1 MDKRDFYRELME
13 EYAFDKDKIYI
24 NAKNGKFT
32 GNKLR
37 RQPLPIY
44 IGMTA
49 AVAAVVVTVG
59 TIAATRPGRTNVID
73 PLPAG
78 SSLAALPNE
87 ERIKKGQEEARDN
100 ENSKELFDVLVSFER
115 PLSSAEVQR
124 VLLARSEG
132 SVPIKALYI
141 EDGTTIVGTDNVGE
155 AFGTNGSS
163 GITGAKIRCAGY
175 LMTQLQND
183 SLVLAVEIINNES
196 PELIVP
202 IIPDSNIVGGDIGS
216 DSSQSSDIGS
226 DNSNTESE
234 NVGVNSSTEPPESSS
249 SDTGSVSEPPA
260 PPVYEI
266 ENHISAVDGG
276 YSPVIVS
283 NEDISSPMIPLDV
296 LFALSDGAKLP
307 YNPDRFSYLTEDIGA
322 KQAYFLNDNTVY
334 VRTENDIRLYTVTD
348 EAIHLIALQECA
360 DTTVFW
366 IAENG
371 GRLLALSADGKL
383 YDVDAN
389 GGKINVVSLNNAI
402 GAGAVYEIAY
412 NEETGILAL
421 NVFENGN
428 FNLKIYEGGF
438 EAANLKTLY
447 SSQTE
452 ISLVA
457 AGYCMGDVNASV
469 FFAAY
474 SRNDLLIYK
483 VSSVEDPFVISTIQ
497 GRYTVKSNAAFTHA
511 LINSDLINMI
521 FDPDSY
527 GLISLSGTNAEFG
540 ISKHSFLGIDGY
552 HTIIN
557 GDKTPI
563 GGISVI
569 GKLDF
574 KRSLS
579 RYYIAAAENGAVRI
593 ANGIYTDRAKN
604 DYLTFESPV
613 ETASP
618 DMRAA
623 VNAAVGLQN
632 ALAGGLCESCGI
644 TDKAALENL
653 IALCFSETAA
663 DSLKK
668 RCMLGEGE
676 TLEYSNGLIYSINL
690 SDTVLVISEETET
703 GAYGTLYINAGSF
716 DGKTAYYSCTVKL
729 QKTEN
734 GYKAD
739 GVIE

>member
-13 EYAFDKDKIYI
+13 NYAFDKDKIYI
-24 NAKNGKFT
+24 NAKNGKFA

-49 AVAAVVVTVG
+49 AVAAVVVTAG
-59 TIAATRPGRTNVID
+59 TITATHLGRTNVID

-87 ERIKKGQEEARDN
+87 ERIKRGQEDARDN

-132 SVPIKALYI
+132 SVPIKALYM

-155 AFGTNGSS
+155 AFGANGSS

-196 PELIVP
+196 PDLIVP
-202 IIPDSNIVGGDIGS
+202 IIPDSNSVSSDIGS
-216 DSSQSSDIGS
+216 ESPQSSDIGF
-226 DNSNTESE
+226 DNSSTNSE
-234 NVGVNSSTEPPESSS
+234 DVGINSSTEPPESSS
-249 SDTGSVSEPPA
+249 SDNSSVSEPPA

-276 YSPVIVS
+276 YSPTVGS
-283 NEDISSPMIPLDV
+283 NENVSVPMLPINVMLTLP
-296 LFALSDGAKLP
+296 DGAELP
-307 YNPDRFSYLTEDIGA
+307 YDPDRFSYLTEDIGA
-322 KQAYFLNDNTVY
+322 EQAYFLNDNTVY
-334 VRTENDIRLYTVTD
+334 VRTENDIRLYNVTD
-348 EAIHLIALQECA
+348 GAVTLAVSQECA

-371 GRLLALSADGKL
+371 GRLLALGADGEL

-389 GGKINVVSLNNAI
+389 NGKINVVSLDSAV
-402 GAGAVYEIAY
+402 GTGAVYEIAY
-412 NEETGILAL
+412 NEETSILAL

-428 FNLKIYEGGF
+428 YSLKIYEGGF
-438 EAANLKTLY
+438 DAANVKTLY
-447 SSQTE
+447 SSQTAF
-452 ISLVA
+452 SLVA
-457 AGYCMGDVNASV
+457 SNNGMGDISPSV

-474 SRNDLLIYK
+474 SGDDMLIYRA
-483 VSSVEDPFVISTIQ
+483 SSMEEAAVIATVQ
-497 GRYTVKSNAAFTHA
+497 GRYDITSNAAFTHA
-511 LINSDLINMI
+511 LLKGDMVNLL
-521 FDPDSY
+521 FDPSSY
-527 GLISLSGTNAEFG
+527 GLIHLSDTDVQFG
-540 ISKHSFLGIDGY
+540 VSKHSFLGSGGY
-552 HTIIN
+552 YTINN
-557 GDKTPI
+557 GDITPN

-569 GKLDF
+569 AKLDF

-579 RYYIAAAENGAVRI
+579 RYYMAAAENGAVRI
-593 ANGIYTDRAKN
+593 VNGIYTDRAKN
-604 DYLTFESPV
+604 DYLTFETP
-613 ETASP
+613 EENASA
-618 DMRAA
+618 DIRSA

-632 ALAGGLCESCGI
+632 ALASGLCESCGI
-644 TDKAALENL
+644 TDKAMLENL
-653 IALCFSETAA
+653 IAACFSETAA
-663 DSLKK
+663 DGLKK
-668 RCMLGEGE
+668 RCTLGEGE
-676 TLEYSNGLIYSINL
+676 TLEYSSGLIYSINL

-703 GAYGTLYINAGSF
+703 GANGTLYINAGSF
-716 DGKTAYYSCTVKL
+716 DGKTAYYSCAVKL

>member
-1 MDKRDFYRELME
+1 MDKRDFYRELMDN
-13 EYAFDKDKIYI
+13 YAFDKDKIYT
-24 NAKNGKFT
+24 NAKNGKFA

-59 TIAATRPGRTNVID
+59 TIAVTRPGRTDIID
-73 PLPAG
+73 PITAG

-87 ERIKKGQEEARDN
+87 ERIKKGQEDARDN

-155 AFGTNGSS
+155 AFGANGVS

-175 LMTQLQND
+175 LMSQLQND

-202 IIPDSNIVGGDIGS
+202 IIPDSNSGGGDIVG
-216 DSSQSSDIGS
+216 DSSQSSDINS
-226 DNSNTESE
+226 DNSSTNSE
-234 NVGVNSSTEPPESSS
+234 DVGGNSSTEPPESSS
-249 SDTGSVSEPPA
+249 SDNGSVSEPPA

-266 ENHISAVDGG
+266 ENHISAIDGG
-276 YSPVIVS
+276 YSPVIVPNANVS
-283 NEDISSPMIPLDV
+283 APALPINV
-296 LFALSDGAKLP
+296 LLTLPDGAELP
-307 YNPDRFSYLTEDIGA
+307 YDPDRFSYLTEDIGA
-322 KQAYFLNDNTVY
+322 EQAYFLNDNTVY
-334 VRTENDIRLYTVTD
+334 VRTANDIRLYNVTD
-348 EAIHLIALQECA
+348 GAVTLAVSQECA
-360 DTTVFW
+360 DTKVFW

-371 GRLLALSADGKL
+371 GRLLALGADGKL

-389 GGKINVVSLNNAI
+389 SGKINVVSLDSAV
-402 GAGAVYEIAY
+402 GAGTVYDIAY

-428 FNLKIYEGGF
+428 YDLKILEGGF
-438 EAANLKTLY
+438 DAANVKTLY
-447 SSQTE
+447 SSQTAF
-452 ISLVA
+452 SLVA
-457 AGYCMGDVNASV
+457 ASNYMGYAESSV

-474 SRNDLLIYK
+474 SGSDLLIYK
-483 VSSVEDPFVISTIQ
+483 ASSSEEATVIGTIQ
-497 GRYTVKSNAAFTHA
+497 GGYAITHNAAFTHA
-511 LINSDLINMI
+511 LLNNDIIHFI
-521 FDPDSY
+521 FDPVSY
-527 GLISLSGTNAEFG
+527 GLISISDAYAQFG
-540 ISKHSFLGIDGY
+540 VSKHSFLGSDGY
-552 HTIIN
+552 YTIDN
-557 GDKTPI
+557 GSKTPS

-569 GKLDF
+569 AKLDF

-579 RYYIAAAENGAVRI
+579 RYYTAAAENGAVRI
-593 ANGIYTDRAKN
+593 VNGIYTDRAKN
-604 DYLTFESPV
+604 DYLTFEVP
-613 ETASP
+613 EENASA
-618 DMRAA
+618 DMRSA

-644 TDKAALENL
+644 TDKETLENL
-653 IALCFSETAA
+653 IAACFSETAA
-663 DSLKK
+663 DNLKK
-668 RCMLGEGE
+668 RCALGEGE

-690 SDTVLVISEETET
+690 SDTVLVISDETET
-703 GAYGTLYINAGSF
+703 SANGTLYINAGSF
-716 DGKTAYYSCTVKL
+716 DGRTAYYSCAVKL

-734 GYKAD
+734 GYRAD
-739 GVIE
+739 SVIE